1 MNQLLIKLCVSK
13 AVYLEIFSTN
23 TAMYLLLLR
32 VILVTKVVNSI
43 QNKIAKNYD
52 LIGLKHI

>member
-1 MNQLLIKLCVSK
+1 MNQLLSKLCVSK

-23 TAMYLLLLR
+23 TAMYLILLR

-43 QNKIAKNYD
+43 QNRIAKNYD
-52 LIGLKHI
+52 PIGFEHL